1 MGQAMIIGD
10 IACMRTYMA
19 KSDSFFIRG
28 QVNVGHAGTYTQAEI
43 DLGSFVNLGV
53 KNSTLL
59 RIHEVMVQYT
69 GASGAFPE
77 ISGDTAGDIA
87 YQLTTQSHG
96 SMVGLNDKSTIAVGQ
111 VCARNPDS
119 AQNVPSQVWETDIS
133 PKDFVNGYLV
143 GVDTLYLAGF
153 CDTAFQSDMLI
164 NVMLECT
171 LEKATQ
177 ANATALAL
185 SQQ

>member
-1 MGQAMIIGD
+1 
-10 IACMRTYMA
+10 
-19 KSDSFFIRG
+19 
-28 QVNVGHAGTYTQAEI
+28 
-43 DLGSFVNLGV
+43 
-53 KNSTLL
+53 
-59 RIHEVMVQYT
+59 
-69 GASGAFPE
+69 
-77 ISGDTAGDIA
+77 
-87 YQLTTQSHG
+87 
-96 SMVGLNDKSTIAVGQ
+96 MVGLNDKSTIAVGQ

-153 CDTAFQSDMLI
+153 CDAAFQSDMLI

-177 ANATALAL
+177 ASATALAL